1 MPKNISTSDIR
12 ELFLSYFEHQNHTR
26 TASSSLVPDNDPTLL
41 FTNAGMVQFKD
52 VFLGDDEFVSTRAAS
67 SQRCVRAGGK
77 HNDLENVGYTARH
90 HTFFEMLGNF
100 SFGDY
105 FKSQAIPLAWNF
117 LINELGISPEK
128 LWITIYEE
136 DDEAHEIW
144 SKIIGLNEER
154 IIRIGDNKGSRYESD
169 NFWSMGDTGPCGP
182 CTEIFY
188 DHGDHIKGG
197 LPGTADEDGD
207 RFIEIWNIVFMQYNR
222 TSNGE
227 LNPLPKPSVDT
238 GMGLER
244 ITAVMQG
251 VNSNYEIDIFKDL
264 ILSISKIT
272 NIKDTNNNSLK
283 VIADHI
289 RSTSFLIC
297 DGIIPSNEGRGYVLR
312 RIIRRALRHG
322 HKLGLSGLFFWKV
335 ASSLEKIM
343 GNAYPELS
351 SNLKKIETVIKA
363 EEKQFLVTLD
373 QGMKILNKYLQDIDG
388 STINGELIFKLYD
401 TYGFPID
408 LTEDIAREKGYII
421 DKDGYDKFMAIQKT
435 KAKTSS
441 NFKKSVNKLNLNS
454 ISNKTSFMGY
464 DSLQN
469 QGKILGLYV
478 EGESVPMV
486 GESQEAIVIL
496 DNTTLYAESGGQV
509 GDRGRLYSENSK
521 FDVIDTKKQ
530 GEVFL
535 HYGHVDEGSFS
546 LGEEVNVRVENESR
560 SAITLNHSATHLL
573 HAALRNI
580 LGDHVVQKG
589 SLVEADRLRFDFSHP
604 EPISDE
610 LIRQIS
616 NVVNSQIRKNTKVD
630 ISITSLNDAKEAGAL
645 ALFGE
650 KYDNEVRVLSMGEE
664 NFSVELCGGTHVNQT
679 GDIGLLLITAE
690 YGIAS
695 GVRRIEA
702 VTGVEAIK
710 HIEKNQTILSKA
722 AKTLKTDIQDLPD
735 RIDQILSNQRKLE
748 KQLESFKKEISTQA
762 GNNLIKKVESIGD
775 VNVLIETI
783 DGCSSSDLKDIL
795 DEIKQKI
802 NPSIIILATPN
813 DEKISLLASVDKSL
827 TKKIKAGDII
837 KSLSTALGGNG
848 GGRPDFAQGAGTN
861 RSILANELKNIK
873 KLIIS
878 TFP

>member
-1 MPKNISTSDIR
+1 
-12 ELFLSYFEHQNHTR
+12 
-26 TASSSLVPDNDPTLL
+26 
-41 FTNAGMVQFKD
+41 
-52 VFLGDDEFVSTRAAS
+52 
-67 SQRCVRAGGK
+67 
-77 HNDLENVGYTARH
+77 
-90 HTFFEMLGNF
+90 
-100 SFGDY
+100 
-105 FKSQAIPLAWNF
+105 
-117 LINELGISPEK
+117 
-128 LWITIYEE
+128 
-136 DDEAHEIW
+136 
-144 SKIIGLNEER
+144 
-154 IIRIGDNKGSRYESD
+154 
-169 NFWSMGDTGPCGP
+169 MGD
-182 CTEIFY
+182 
-188 DHGDHIKGG
+188 
-197 LPGTADEDGD
+197 
-207 RFIEIWNIVFMQYNR
+207 
-222 TSNGE
+222 
-227 LNPLPKPSVDT
+227 
-238 GMGLER
+238 
-244 ITAVMQG
+244 
-251 VNSNYEIDIFKDL
+251 
-264 ILSISKIT
+264 
-272 NIKDTNNNSLK
+272 
-283 VIADHI
+283 
-289 RSTSFLIC
+289 
-297 DGIIPSNEGRGYVLR
+297 
-312 RIIRRALRHG
+312 
-322 HKLGLSGLFFWKV
+322 
-335 ASSLEKIM
+335 
-343 GNAYPELS
+343 AYPELS

-373 QGMKILNKYLQDIDG
+373 QGMKILNKYLQDMDG

-408 LTEDIAREKGYII
+408 LTEDIAREKGYIV

-546 LGEEVNVRVENESR
+546 LGEEVNVKVENESR

-610 LIRQIS
+610 LIGQIS

-722 AKTLKTDIQDLPD
+722 AKTLKTDIQDLPV

-748 KQLESFKKEISTQA
+748 KQLESFKKEVSSQA